1 LPPKI
6 SNVLKDGVHEGERER
21 EREKLKKKK
30 MQTRVVS
37 GVVPPTP
44 RPLLVGTHTFSVDL

>member
-1 LPPKI
+1 MPPKI